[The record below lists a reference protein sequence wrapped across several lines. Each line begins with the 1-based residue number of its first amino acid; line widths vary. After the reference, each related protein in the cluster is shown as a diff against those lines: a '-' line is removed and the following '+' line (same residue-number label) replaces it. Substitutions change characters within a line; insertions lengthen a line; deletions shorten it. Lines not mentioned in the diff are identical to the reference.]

1 MKALIGTLLVT
12 LLAGCATLADV
23 VREKDEGTAK
33 VYPVTFDQAW
43 TIAKT
48 VFRWEGTDAIEEHRE
63 ERYMLTSTGMNL
75 ITFGTVMG
83 AWVDPMPD
91 GQVKVTAV
99 TKRRV
104 QTNIFTSLTETT
116 FHRRFAQGVEIVKA
130 GKPLPL
136 EPPD

>member
-1 MKALIGTLLVT
+1 MKLFIGAFIVA
-12 LLAGCATLADV
+12 LLAGCATLGDV
-23 VREKDEGTAK
+23 VRDKEEGTAR
-33 VYPVTFDQAW
+33 VYPVSFDQAW

-91 GQVKVTAV
+91 GQMKVTAV

-130 GKPLPL
+130 GKPLPNQ
-136 EPPD
+136 PPD